1 MSKILFLN
9 QPQAFNDDR
18 IPPLSDFNPNY
29 KWKEFAGFL
38 EISNHSNGLYWRTG
52 KNNLPFKNDLIQ
64 HMGFSIPDYDPNFNL
79 SFELITDKLVQDL
92 WQAKKDKPWLIYWS
106 GGVDSTV
113 IVTAI
118 LKNLSPADWSN
129 VVIAC
134 NQICVVENSR
144 FFYNHIR
151 PNFQIIDSS
160 QLKINK
166 KLLEKYYLFN
176 GDLADQ
182 LFGYNATGLLD
193 NGGASLLKDFRRD
206 PDELMDIMK
215 TQAGKDSVEWSY
227 EIIKENIDSTNIP
240 VVTYSDFFWWQ
251 SFNLPWAGM
260 KLREFH
266 VHGETRYISADLFL
280 ENFMQWYDTPEYQ
293 QWAMHR
299 KLDVTFSINIAQRKL
314 ALKKYVYEFDRD
326 EYYFHFKCK
335 SSSVGRSIDLTKIF
349 FCLLDDGRTLYL
361 DRDLEEILTLLPE
374 HINH

>member
-1 MSKILFLN
+1 
-9 QPQAFNDDR
+9 
-18 IPPLSDFNPNY
+18 
-29 KWKEFAGFL
+29 
-38 EISNHSNGLYWRTG
+38 
-52 KNNLPFKNDLIQ
+52 
-64 HMGFSIPDYDPNFNL
+64 
-79 SFELITDKLVQDL
+79 
-92 WQAKKDKPWLIYWS
+92 
-106 GGVDSTV
+106 
-113 IVTAI
+113 
-118 LKNLSPADWSN
+118 
-129 VVIAC
+129 
-134 NQICVVENSR
+134 
-144 FFYNHIR
+144 
-151 PNFQIIDSS
+151 
-160 QLKINK
+160 
-166 KLLEKYYLFN
+166 
-176 GDLADQ
+176 
-182 LFGYNATGLLD
+182 
-193 NGGASLLKDFRRD
+193 
-206 PDELMDIMK
+206 MDIMK